1 MDSKK
6 TGKAAIAFF
15 LNSRKGLSIF
25 KNNQNSATEKSLR
38 DAVCKVFLIH
48 QCAFYLTLI
57 FPA

>member
-38 DAVCKVFLIH
+38 DAVCKVF
-48 QCAFYLTLI
+48 
-57 FPA
+57 